1 MLQNEDVRNSS
12 DKFDV
17 LGLQVGRNHGRA
29 RITKFWVT
37 EFNDT
42 CQSLRVTPYDVVQ
55 KQRDSLISTFHRY
68 KFLGNYIQMSGTEFK
83 QS

>member
-1 MLQNEDVRNSS
+1 MESRSEESDKKLHIVFKENSLLLSMLQNEDVRNSS

-17 LGLQVGRNHGRA
+17 LGLQVGRNHGQA

-55 KQRDSLISTFHRY
+55 KQ
-68 KFLGNYIQMSGTEFK
+68 
-83 QS
+83 